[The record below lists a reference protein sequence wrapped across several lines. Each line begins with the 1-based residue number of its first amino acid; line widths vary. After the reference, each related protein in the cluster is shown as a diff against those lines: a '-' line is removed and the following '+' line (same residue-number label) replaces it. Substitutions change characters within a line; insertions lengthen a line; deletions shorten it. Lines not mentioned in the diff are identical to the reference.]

1 MSHSIMTLKLIV
13 ATAGIIDR
21 LNVCHSTPVRKWS
34 NMLVFTLSA
43 WQAKWNII
51 LSNWCRMPQTF
62 PTFSWHFIFSI
73 QAALLFFVF
82 KRNDKQLYGPV
93 VLEDS
98 KMPKWLYSR
107 EMKLS
112 LLNNELWLP
121 DSCQVPSQ
129 FWQDMKQVPGRREP
143 RLRLKPIHRHSK
155 RLSESTAQVPL
166 TRAFI

>member
-1 MSHSIMTLKLIV
+1 MSHSIITLKLIL
-13 ATAGIIDR
+13 ATVGIIDR
-21 LNVCHSTPVRKWS
+21 LNVCHSTPVKKWTGVPWS
-34 NMLVFTLSA
+34 NMLVFTPSA
-43 WQAKWNII
+43 RQAECNII

-62 PTFSWHFIFSI
+62 PLLADTSCLHPGSS
-73 QAALLFFVF
+73 ALL
-82 KRNDKQLYGPV
+82 RINNSV
-93 VLEDS
+93 VLEDF
-98 KMPKWLYSR
+98 KMPKWLYSSQ
-107 EMKLS
+107 MKLS

-121 DSCQVPSQ
+121 DSCQVPSR